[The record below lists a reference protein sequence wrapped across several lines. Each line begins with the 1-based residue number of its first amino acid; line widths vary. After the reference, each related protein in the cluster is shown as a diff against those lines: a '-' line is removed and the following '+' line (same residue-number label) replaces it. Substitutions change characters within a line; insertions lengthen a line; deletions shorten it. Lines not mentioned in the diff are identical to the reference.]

1 MAESIEA
8 RVVAAIVKSQQEVE
22 PGQVTPEATF
32 EELGMTSL
40 DALAL
45 ITDLE
50 EEFDIAIPNEEA
62 MALSTVGEA
71 IECVRRLAPP
81 DADVGLRQ

>member
-1 MAESIEA
+1 VGESIEA
-8 RVVAAIVKSQQEVE
+8 RVAAAIVRSQQEVD
-22 PGQVTPEATF
+22 PAWVKPEATF

-45 ITDLE
+45 INDLE
-50 EEFDIAIPNEEA
+50 EEFGIAIPNEEA

-71 IECVRRLAPP
+71 IECVRRLAPS
-81 DADVGLRQ
+81 

>member
-8 RVVAAIVKSQQEVE
+8 QVMAAIVKSQDVA
-22 PGQVTPEATF
+22 PDRVTLESTF

-45 ITDLE
+45 VNELE
-50 EEFDIAIPNEEA
+50 EQFNVAIPNEEA
-62 MALSTVGEA
+62 MSLSTVGEA
-71 IECVRRLAPP
+71 VASIRRL
-81 DADVGLRQ
+81 VGP